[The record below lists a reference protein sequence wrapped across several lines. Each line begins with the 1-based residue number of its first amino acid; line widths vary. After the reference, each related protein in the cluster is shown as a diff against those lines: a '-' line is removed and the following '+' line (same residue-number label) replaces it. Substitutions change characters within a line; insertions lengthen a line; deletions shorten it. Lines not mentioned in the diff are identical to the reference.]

1 LTSFWFLAVITVIAA
16 SGLIGF
22 VFLRRKRM
30 LPLHLQVDLKSVD
43 VEAQRFMGGGFFRS
57 IQEQLVR
64 KKDSTKGEKDA

>member
-22 VFLRRKRM
+22 VFLRRKRV
-30 LPLHLQVDLKSVD
+30 LPPHLQVDLKAVD
-43 VEAQRFMGGGFFRS
+43 VEAQRFMGAHFFRS